1 MKYYKY
7 CGKGLHTASSFCPYC
22 MKSQIAKQSAAMQ
35 QKKSKNIRYR
45 FLEAGLLL
53 LLCATIAVLCLLV
66 WGKEPAETSLPSD
79 SAIDTVKSS
88 AATWTEPAQSTTA
101 AATASVDAAASS
113 ATDFMENANAAETAA
128 ASEAEASALSI
139 GDYITAGKTRSQI
152 QGYGG
157 YTDIGGTILTI
168 ESITDQTITF
178 SIVQYSDSGYA
189 ADTVS
194 AKQITAQW
202 VKNTA
207 AFEFCDDTLD
217 GKGYGTLS
225 YENGTI
231 HIETRSNTNHP
242 TKLVLNEDLV
252 GT

>member
-1 MKYYKY
+1 MKYCKY

-22 MKSQIAKQSAAMQ
+22 MKSQIAKQSAVMQ
-35 QKKSKNIRYR
+35 QKKAKNIRYR
-45 FLEAGLLL
+45 FLGAGLLL
-53 LLCATIAVLCLLV
+53 LLCAAIAVLCLLV
-66 WGKEPAETSLPSD
+66 WGKKSVGTGSPSD

-88 AATWTEPAQSTTA
+88 ADTWTEPVQSTTV
-101 AATASVDAAASS
+101 AATASVDAAAPS
-113 ATDFMENANAAETAA
+113 APGFMENENAAETAA
-128 ASEAEASALSI
+128 ASEAEAGALSI

-152 QGYGG
+152 QGN
-157 YTDIGGTILTI
+157 GGTILTI

-207 AFEFCDDTLD
+207 AFEFCDDTQD

>member
-1 MKYYKY
+1 
-7 CGKGLHTASSFCPYC
+7 
-22 MKSQIAKQSAAMQ
+22 MQ
-35 QKKSKNIRYR
+35 QKKSNNIRYR
-45 FLEAGLLL
+45 FLGAGLLL

-66 WGKEPAETSLPSD
+66 WGKEPAETSSPSD

-88 AATWTEPAQSTTA
+88 ADTWTEPAQSA
-101 AATASVDAAASS
+101 IVAATASVDAAASS

-128 ASEAEASALSI
+128 ASDAEASALSI
-139 GDYITAGKTRSQI
+139 GDYITAGKTQSQI

>member
-1 MKYYKY
+1 MKYCKY

-22 MKSQIAKQSAAMQ
+22 MRSQIAKQSAVMQ

-45 FLEAGLLL
+45 FLGAGLLL
-53 LLCATIAVLCLLV
+53 LLCAAIAVLCLLV
-66 WGKEPAETSLPSD
+66 WGKEPAETSSPSD

-88 AATWTEPAQSTTA
+88 ADTWTEPAQSTTV

-113 ATDFMENANAAETAA
+113 ATDFMENAAETAA
-128 ASEAEASALSI
+128 ASDAEASALSI

-207 AFEFCDDTLD
+207 AFEFCDDTQD